1 MFQTIFNK
9 QHAIALREHGF
20 SASEISEFLGC
31 SKDWVYGIVRA
42 KSNEQKRKALMQ
54 YVVEQSSN
62 KIERN

>member
-31 SKDWVYGIVRA
+31 SKDWVYGLV
-42 KSNEQKRKALMQ
+42 KQKVNPEKRKELMQ
-54 YVVEQSSN
+54 HVVENLNGIQ
-62 KIERN
+62 KC